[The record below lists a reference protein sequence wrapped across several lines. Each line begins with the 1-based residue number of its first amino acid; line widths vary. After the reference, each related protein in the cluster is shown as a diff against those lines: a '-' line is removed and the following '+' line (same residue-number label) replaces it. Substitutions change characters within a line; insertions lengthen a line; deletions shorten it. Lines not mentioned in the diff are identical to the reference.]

1 MKRVAFLFFL
11 AAVSFMTWFFLSS
24 QDVQADACAE
34 TLAQPPSELWLT
46 SEIYHYL
53 RALDSAGCGTDLPG
67 ALDQI
72 VEASALNLTS
82 YALLEGRLG
91 ADGPALAPQLIAQF
105 LQDYET
111 TQAEL
116 DENAILVLID
126 IAYFPCRGN
135 EACVGKELKGWTSGL
150 RLAKGAQCLFGLDVA
165 CTTSGLPFVNDAT
178 LALGSAEA
186 RATRDA
192 FFCARYLN
200 CLEGAR

>member
-1 MKRVAFLFFL
+1 
-11 AAVSFMTWFFLSS
+11 
-24 QDVQADACAE
+24 VQADACAK

-46 SEIYHYL
+46 SDIYGNL

-67 ALDQI
+67 ALDRVI
-72 VEASALNLTS
+72 EASALNLTS
-82 YALLEGRLG
+82 YVLLEGRLG
-91 ADGPALAPQLIAQF
+91 ADGLALAPQLIAEF

-126 IAYFPCRGN
+126 MAYFPCLGD
-135 EACVGKELKGWTSGL
+135 EACVGAKLMAWTRDL
-150 RLAKGAQCLFGLDVA
+150 RLAGGARCLFGLDMA
-165 CTTSGLPFVNDAT
+165 CTTTNGLPFANKAT
-178 LALGSAEA
+178 LAMDTAEA
-186 RATRDA
+186 RAAGDA